1 MTSVESAPLVFG
13 VVIAALG
20 GLLSFL
26 SPCVLPLVPGYLGYL
41 SGTVVGA
48 DAAPQRRDLLL
59 HALAFVLG
67 FAVLF
72 TIAGIALGQFIM
84 RLQDGLEYARWIG
97 GVAVIVLGLHTL
109 GLFRIGVLDRQARFS
124 GEDRLPR
131 RRLASSFMLGV
142 FFGAGWSPC
151 VGTIL
156 TGIFA
161 VAATQGERAGVLFF
175 AYALGLGVPFILT
188 ALAFGSMSTF
198 LRNINRHFRLVSL
211 VSGAFL
217 IAIGVM
223 LLTDTFT
230 RLAAFGPPIEPP
242 FVS

>member
-1 MTSVESAPLVFG
+1 MSVESAPLALG
-13 VVIAALG
+13 LLIAALG

-41 SGTVVGA
+41 SGTVVSA
-48 DAAPQRRDLLL
+48 SSTPRRRDLVL
-59 HALAFVLG
+59 HAVAFVLG

-72 TIAGIALGQFIM
+72 TIVGIALGQFIL
-84 RLQDGLEYARWIG
+84 RLQDGLEYLRWIG
-97 GVAVIVLGLHTL
+97 GVAVIILGLHTI
-109 GLFRIGVLDRQARFS
+109 GLFRIGLLDRQARFS

-131 RRLASSFMLGV
+131 RRLASSFLLGV

-161 VAATQGERAGVLFF
+161 VAATQGSRAGVLFF
-175 AYALGLGVPFILT
+175 TYALGLGIPFILT
-188 ALAFGSMSTF
+188 ALAFGSMSGI
-198 LRNINRHFRLVSL
+198 LRRVNRHFRLISL

-230 RLAAFGPPIEPP
+230 RLAALGPPIEPP
-242 FVS
+242 FLN